1 MLIVYII
8 LKNKTNTIMRECY
21 NFINSFNNIRGGI
34 LVISPYVVEIE
45 ANKECFERA
54 ANITSNIVLR
64 ITENAYVN
72 LELIK
77 KNYLSMNC
85 KIEDVVEIIK
95 EYGDL
100 K

>member
-1 MLIVYII
+1 
-8 LKNKTNTIMRECY
+8 
-21 NFINSFNNIRGGI
+21 
-34 LVISPYVVEIE
+34 
-45 ANKECFERA
+45 
-54 ANITSNIVLR
+54 LR